1 MKRNGIRVVCCAVL
15 LLVWLMPVYADETAD
30 EITEM
35 MSWWDEYGSYWDDAK
50 DVIEFAGIEPL
61 VEPIL
66 VLAENTVENSE

>member
-1 MKRNGIRVVCCAVL
+1 VLL
-15 LLVWLMPVYADETAD
+15 LLVWFMPVYADETAD